1 MVKEINVLIH
11 TLSDILVHVLARTK
25 SG

>member
-1 MVKEINVLIH
+1 MVKEISVLIH
-11 TLSDILVHVLARTK
+11 TLSDILVLVLARTK